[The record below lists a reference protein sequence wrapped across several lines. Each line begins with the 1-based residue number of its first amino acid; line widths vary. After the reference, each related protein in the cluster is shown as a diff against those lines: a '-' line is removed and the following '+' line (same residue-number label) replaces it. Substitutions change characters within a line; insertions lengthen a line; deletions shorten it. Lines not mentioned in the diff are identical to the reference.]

1 MAETSDNNTPGYTAL
16 VVDDDLAIR
25 TLVRIRLSR
34 AGFIVT
40 EAGDGEEG
48 LTRALALTPDVVVV
62 DAMMPV
68 RDGFSMA
75 QELRDRGMEC
85 AIVMLSARGQAS
97 DLRRGYD
104 AGVDD
109 YIIKPFDASDVV
121 RRVQEAIERR
131 RGTP

>member
-1 MAETSDNNTPGYTAL
+1 MADPSDSTPAYTAL

-34 AGFIVT
+34 AGFRVT

-48 LTRALALTPDVVVV
+48 LVRALAQPPDVVVV

-75 QELRDRGMEC
+75 QELRDRGIEC

-109 YIIKPFDASDVV
+109 YIIKPFDAADVV
-121 RRVQEAIERR
+121 RRVQEAVERR
-131 RGTP
+131 KGVS